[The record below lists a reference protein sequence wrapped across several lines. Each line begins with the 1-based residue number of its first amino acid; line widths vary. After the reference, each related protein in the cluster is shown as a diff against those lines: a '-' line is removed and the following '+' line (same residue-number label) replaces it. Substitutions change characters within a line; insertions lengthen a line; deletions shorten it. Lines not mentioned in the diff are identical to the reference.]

1 MNPYWEVY
9 AFSFIF
15 HLSLST
21 VFDFITYIDTF
32 YNFSIGKKYRINP
45 ITTTHT
51 EFLKRWGL
59 SLIYEFINMVIV
71 TPLLMY
77 FIIVPLCE
85 YYNMP
90 ALHEFQL
97 TIYGITTELFKIAID
112 FYLIKEVLFWTFHY
126 LLHQGLFYKYIH
138 KQHHYFTNPI
148 ATSSMYMS
156 PIEWAFPNLFH
167 LVIGPI
173 LLQMNFGTFVIIQ
186 IIGVWFNVSSHSGYD
201 IKNIINDDHYY
212 HHKLFNVN
220 YSYSWMDKAVGTY
233 YDPDD
238 NKIKIVKKIDN
249 SNYE

>member
-1 MNPYWEVY
+1 
-9 AFSFIF
+9 
-15 HLSLST
+15 
-21 VFDFITYIDTF
+21 
-32 YNFSIGKKYRINP
+32 
-45 ITTTHT
+45 
-51 EFLKRWGL
+51 
-59 SLIYEFINMVIV
+59 
-71 TPLLMY
+71 
-77 FIIVPLCE
+77 
-85 YYNMP
+85 
-90 ALHEFQL
+90 
-97 TIYGITTELFKIAID
+97 
-112 FYLIKEVLFWTFHY
+112 
-126 LLHQGLFYKYIH
+126 
-138 KQHHYFTNPI
+138 
-148 ATSSMYMS
+148 MYMS